1 MTQRD
6 PVRGAL
12 GAGRDATQ
20 KAQDN
25 LESLVRDIQKATED
39 QANQLSSSIQDFVD
53 RSRRNAERLVE
64 VVDREVRAQLAS
76 VGVATKADIRR
87 LENRIDALAGPEAK
101 PANKPAAKGAKKA
114 ATKTTKASPAGAK
127 VAKKPAKSSA
137 RKAPARG

>member
-20 KAQDN
+20 KAQEN

-39 QANQLSSSIQDFVD
+39 QANQLSTSIQEFVD

-64 VVDREVRAQLAS
+64 IVDREVRAQLAS
-76 VGVATKADIRR
+76 IGVATKADIRR
-87 LENRIDALAGPEAK
+87 LEERIDSIEA
-101 PANKPAAKGAKKA
+101 PAARGAKKA
-114 ATKTTKASPAGAK
+114 ATTSAAK
-127 VAKKPAKSSA
+127 RAKSTKKPAKKTAAKSTKKPA
-137 RKAPARG
+137 AKAAARG